1 VPTAPAAARA
11 TGLGLGLEEV
21 RARWRSL
28 HESLALVLDE
38 STREI
43 LMANDHRTFFGL
55 DAITR
60 KHQAPITVATVG
72 QFRDAPPHHRRR
84 DSGHVV
90 DRHESDGAEDGEVR
104 HPARAGASS
113 R

>member
-28 HESLALVLDE
+28 HESHALVLDE

-60 KHQAPITVATVG
+60 KHQAHIKVATVG
-72 QFRDAPPHHRRR
+72 QPGTHLPTI
-84 DSGHVV
+84 V
-90 DRHESDGAEDGEVR
+90 GAIPGM
-104 HPARAGASS
+104 S
-113 R
+113 